1 MGPWDPVSGGPEI
14 FQERVLLV
22 NPEGGGTGV
31 EETKPSSPAYPV
43 CRLLPAL
50 AALPR
55 PVIAFLAF
63 QAGRSGRASSFK

>member
-1 MGPWDPVSGGPEI
+1 MGPWDPGSGGPEI

-22 NPEGGGTGV
+22 SPDRGGTRV
-31 EETKPSSPAYPV
+31 EETKPSSPAYPIR
-43 CRLLPAL
+43 RLLPAL

-63 QAGRSGRASSFK
+63 QAGRSGRSSSFK